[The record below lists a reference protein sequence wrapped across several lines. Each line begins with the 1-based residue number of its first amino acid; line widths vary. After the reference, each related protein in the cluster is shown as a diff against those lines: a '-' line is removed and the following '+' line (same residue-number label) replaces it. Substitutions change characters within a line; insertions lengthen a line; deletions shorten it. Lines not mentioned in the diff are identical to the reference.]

1 MHVRSFPPLGAAHA
15 TRLILGTMPGRASLD
30 AGQYY
35 AHPRNAFWPI
45 IEDLT
50 GLEAGSAYAARVRVL
65 EAAGIALW
73 DVLAACFREGSLD
86 SDIDLQSA
94 CPNDFAGFLATHP
107 RIELIC
113 FNGQPAR
120 KLFDRLVLPA
130 LPEAWQRIARVTLP
144 STSPA
149 NARLTLADKRHAWSV
164 LAARR

>member
-1 MHVRSFPPLGAAHA
+1 MHVCSFAPLGTARA

-45 IEDLT
+45 IEELT
-50 GLEAGSAYAARVRVL
+50 GLPAGNPYPARVRAL
-65 EAAGIALW
+65 EAARIALW

-94 CPNDFAGFLATHP
+94 RPNDFAGFLAAHP
-107 RIELIC
+107 RIDVIY

-120 KLFDRLVLPA
+120 RLFERLVHPM
-130 LPEAWQRIARVTLP
+130 LPEACQRLARVTLP

-149 NARLTLADKRHAWSV
+149 NARHTLADKRRAWSIV
-164 LAARR
+164 AASG